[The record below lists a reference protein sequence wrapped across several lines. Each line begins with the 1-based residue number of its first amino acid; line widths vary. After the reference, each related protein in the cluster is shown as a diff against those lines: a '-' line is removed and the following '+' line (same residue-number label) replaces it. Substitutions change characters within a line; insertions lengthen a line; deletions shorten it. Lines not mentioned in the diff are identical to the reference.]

1 MGNVEELKILIRE
14 KDFPYFSDEEL
25 NYFLNKYS
33 DIKIAAYYCLIYK
46 SEDTSLTISGLSAA
60 DTSQY
65 FRRLASKY
73 KPNNTGIL
81 K

>member
-33 DIKIAAYYCLIYK
+33 DIKIAAYLQI
-46 SEDTSLTISGLSAA
+46 
-60 DTSQY
+60 
-65 FRRLASKY
+65 RRH
-73 KPNNTGIL
+73 
-81 K
+81 